1 MARLV
6 GVGFGYRDVMA
17 MPWPQ
22 AREFLEAAARL
33 QRDRMLQAAVAAR
46 AAQADEG
53 AWKAWVKAVSGP

>member
-1 MARLV
+1 
-6 GVGFGYRDVMA
+6 MA

-22 AREFLEAAARL
+22 ARAFLEAAARL
-33 QRDRMLQAAVAAR
+33 ERDRMLQAAVAAR